1 MNKNFI
7 VNGYD
12 CAGNNIYCSVWG
24 TLEDAQ
30 NNIKYIHSTNK
41 QREKLTR
48 SKIVKTK
55 IIEEG

>member
-1 MNKNFI
+1 MDKNFI

-12 CAGNNIYCSVWG
+12 CAGNIIYNSAWG

-30 NNIKYIHSTNK
+30 RNVQYIHKTNK

-48 SKIVKTK
+48 SKVVKTE
-55 IIEEG
+55 IIEE